1 MLGISDKGVVKNYQ
15 IIDVY
20 DGTDLGTISVKESIE
35 IYVNPTGITELP
47 LKWGKCNFLSKRYN
61 PNLHDGWF

>member
-35 IYVNPTGITELP
+35 IYVNPTGITKLP
-47 LKWGKCNFLSKRYN
+47 LR
-61 PNLHDGWF
+61 

>member
-47 LKWGKCNFLSKRYN
+47 LK
-61 PNLHDGWF
+61 

>member
-35 IYVNPTGITELP
+35 IYVNPTGITKLP
-47 LKWGKCNFLSKRYN
+47 LRWGKYNFFIQEIQ
-61 PNLHDGWF
+61 P

>member
-1 MLGISDKGVVKNYQ
+1 MLGISDKGVKNYQ

-35 IYVNPTGITELP
+35 IYVNPTGIS
-47 LKWGKCNFLSKRYN
+47 N
-61 PNLHDGWF
+61 